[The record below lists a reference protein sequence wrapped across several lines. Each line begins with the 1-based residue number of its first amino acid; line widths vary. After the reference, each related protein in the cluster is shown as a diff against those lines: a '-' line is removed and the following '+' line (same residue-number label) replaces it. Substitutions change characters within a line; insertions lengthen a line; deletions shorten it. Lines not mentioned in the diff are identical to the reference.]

1 MKLLLLT
8 LVVFAFQFSVS
19 GQDKAHYKI
28 RSENCGDDNK
38 CFVFAYVKAK
48 HYNEANMQK
57 LAEELAA
64 KYKGKAIV
72 NFNIFDSEQLIEAF
86 LEGKRSPSQIQVDR
100 RAYFL
105 HSAACGDLLFYKPEN
120 NKLKTVRV
128 SWKNTEQCNKPF
140 AV

>member
-8 LVVFAFQFSVS
+8 LIVVAFQVSVS

-28 RSENCGDDNK
+28 RSEFCGDDNK
-38 CFVFAYVKAK
+38 CSVLAYVKAER
-48 HYNEANMQK
+48 YDEANMQK

-72 NFNIFDSEQLIEAF
+72 NFNIFDSEELIEAF
-86 LEGKRSPSQIQVDR
+86 LEGKRSPSQIHVDR

-105 HSAACGDLLFYKPEN
+105 HDADCGDLLFYKPEK

-128 SWKNTEQCNKPF
+128 SWENTKKCNKPF
-140 AV
+140 TV